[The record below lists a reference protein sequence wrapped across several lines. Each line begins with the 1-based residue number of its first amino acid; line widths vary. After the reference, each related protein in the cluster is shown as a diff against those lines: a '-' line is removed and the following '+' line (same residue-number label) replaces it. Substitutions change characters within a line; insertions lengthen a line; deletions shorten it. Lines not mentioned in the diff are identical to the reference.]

1 MTSATPVTVFH
12 PARHQMGAHGGG
24 GHLRVEKGH
33 YEVSV
38 AVAEQQLLP
47 EVRASAPDTVLLADG
62 LTCRTQLEGLTDR
75 TGIHLAQ
82 LLGER
87 LPASVGAE
95 EGASPW

>member
-1 MTSATPVTVFH
+1 MTSATAVTVFH
-12 PARHQMGAHGGG
+12 PAGHQMGAHGGG

-33 YEVSV
+33 YEVSMG
-38 AVAEQQLLP
+38 VAEQRLLLQ
-47 EVRASAPDTVLLADG
+47 VRASAPDTVVLADG
-62 LTCRTQLEGLTDR
+62 LACRTQLEDLTYR
-75 TGIHLAQ
+75 SGIHLAQ